1 MRARAVV
8 LETFGVEPSLREFTV
23 PEPDAGEL
31 LIACTYGGVCGTDLH
46 LQQGHL
52 PIPLPMI
59 LGHEGL
65 GIVNKVGGSVKDALG
80 EPLSAGDRVM
90 WASSIACGTCV
101 PCRQYREPT
110 LCEIRRTYGVNR
122 AALEEDSLVGAW
134 AEYIRLHSG
143 AVVVKVPDTIDDLTA
158 MSFACAGPTMVHAL
172 FERRPVRLGE
182 TVVVQGSGPVGLAA
196 AAFAQLAGARQ
207 VIVVGGPAGRLEK
220 AKQCG
225 IGDHHIDIID
235 QGPEATARQ
244 VGELAP
250 EGADL
255 VIECTGVPEAIAQ
268 GIGFARRGGAYL
280 IVGQYTDAGPTTIN
294 PHHIVRQQLD
304 VMGSWAFSGAHLVE
318 YVRILP
324 ALASRFDLS
333 ALVTTYPLN
342 EYTDAMTAVGQGRVL
357 KAVLTTGWSAGLR
370 AR

>member
-8 LETFGVEPSLREFTV
+8 LDTFGATPSLREFSV
-23 PEPDAGEL
+23 PEPEAGEVL
-31 LIACTYGGVCGTDLH
+31 VACSYGGVCGTDLH

-52 PIPLPMI
+52 PIPLPLV

-65 GIVNKVGGSVKDALG
+65 GIVSKVGGDVIDALG
-80 EPLSAGDRVM
+80 EKLSPGDRVM

-110 LCEIRRTYGVNR
+110 LCENRRTYGVNR
-122 AALEEDSLVGAW
+122 PALENDALTGAW

-143 AVVVKVPDTIDDLTA
+143 AAVIKVPDAIDDLTA
-158 MSFACAGPTMVHAL
+158 MSFACAGPTMIHAL

-196 AAFAQLAGARQ
+196 AAFAQLAGARR
-207 VIVVGGPAGRLEK
+207 VIVVGGPPARLDK

-225 IGDHHIDIID
+225 IGDEHIDITS
-235 QGPEATARQ
+235 QGPDAAAQR
-244 VGELAP
+244 VHELLP
-250 EGADL
+250 DGADL
-255 VIECTGVPEAIAQ
+255 VIECTGVPEAIPQ
-268 GIGFARRGGAYL
+268 GISFARRGGAYL
-280 IVGQYTDAGPTTIN
+280 IVGQYTDAGTTTIN

-304 VMGSWAFSGAHLVE
+304 VVGSWAFSGAHLVE
-318 YVRILP
+318 YVRMLP

-333 ALVTTYPLN
+333 SLVTVYSLA
-342 EYTDAMTAVGQGRVL
+342 ECAKALTDVGQGRVL
-357 KAVLTTGWSAGLR
+357 KAALAAPRIGE
-370 AR
+370 